1 MPQPG
6 DFGVVQIHGYGGKL
20 ISLGQALIGCPS
32 RFSHA
37 FLVLDNGEI
46 VQGEPGG
53 AKIYPASVMHGRGAV
68 YSSLPLTDAQRADI
82 VAAGRALADT
92 PYSWVDYAA
101 IGFQRLGLPSKAL
114 ADYVADGGHM
124 ICSQLVAEAYRRAG
138 DPLFPN
144 RAPGN
149 VTPGDLARLIGAK

>member
-20 ISLGQALIGCPS
+20 ISIGQALIGCPS

-53 AKIYPASVMHGRGAV
+53 AKIYPASVMDGRGAV
-68 YSSLPLTDAQRADI
+68 YSSLPLTDAQRANI
-82 VAAGRALADT
+82 VAAGRSLAGT
-92 PYSWVDYAA
+92 PYSWVDYVA
-101 IGFQRLGLPSKAL
+101 IGFQRLRLPFKGLR
-114 ADYVADGGHM
+114 DYVADSGHM
-124 ICSQLVAEAYRRAG
+124 ICSQLVDAAYQRAG
-138 DPLFPN
+138 IDLFAD

-149 VTPGDLARLIGAK
+149 VTPGDLARLIGAR

>member
-20 ISLGQALIGCPS
+20 ISIAQALIGCPS

-53 AKIYPASVMHGRGAV
+53 AKIYPLSVMEHRGAV
-68 YSSLPLTDAQRADI
+68 YSSLPLTDTQRAAI
-82 VAAGRALADT
+82 VAAGRSMAGT

-101 IGFQRLGLPSKAL
+101 IGLQRLGMPFKAL
-114 ADYVADGGHM
+114 RDYVSDSGHM
-124 ICSQLVAEAYRRAG
+124 ICSQLVDAAYQRAG
-138 DPLFPN
+138 VDLFPN

-149 VTPGDLARLIGAK
+149 VTPGDLARLIGA

>member
-68 YSSLPLTDAQRADI
+68 YSSLPLTDAQRTVI
-82 VAAGRALADT
+82 VSAGRSLVDT
-92 PYSWVDYAA
+92 PYSWADYAA
-101 IGFQRLGLPSKAL
+101 IGLQRLGLPSRAL
-114 ADYVADGGHM
+114 RDYVADSKHM
-124 ICSQLVAEAYRRAG
+124 ICSQLVAEAYERAG
-138 DPLFPN
+138 ITLFS
-144 RAPGN
+144 RLSAGE